1 MNVKL
6 VRDSKD
12 IELQSELFAYLVA
25 THYKISLQEAYDMDI
40 DVFKKSLSW
49 AMAMNE
55 RDKKNIEKQSL
66 KQRTGGEVVDL
77 DYSWLAGDN

>member
-1 MNVKL
+1 
-6 VRDSKD
+6 
-12 IELQSELFAYLVA
+12 
-25 THYKISLQEAYDMDI
+25 MDI

-55 RDKKNIEKQSL
+55 RDNKNIEKQSL